1 MSAALRFLLPVATA
15 VTATLYLATAVPHQL
30 DLALAATPGET
41 PEQAELVRCVDGGR
55 DADACLDESD
65 GKALV
70 ERAEWLPRADDARRG
85 SHP

>member
-15 VTATLYLATAVPHQL
+15 VAATLYLAAAVPQL

-41 PEQAELVRCVDGGR
+41 PEQAELARCVDGGR
-55 DADACLDESD
+55 DADACEDESD

-70 ERAEWLPRADDARRG
+70 ERADWLARADGAARRG
-85 SHP
+85 SQP